1 MAIRVD
7 DLAAFFAWA
16 DDQAGRYAV
25 LRSETRNGQT
35 TELDLLM
42 DDTLAA
48 TTWTRFPDKR
58 RGVKLDIYDVGGHGR
73 SAYHGFSHLP
83 AALSNSILRGRRKE
97 DGMFRASPADELN
110 ALMYHAAYHKPV
122 QSGFDLIAGAH
133 PSTNRPYSKAIAQAA
148 ATAGVSPPHS
158 LEEMH
163 QRLSASGF
171 GVDRERLVAYVQQDF
186 RKLRKS
192 FFHAWLM
199 NQATGELN
207 LFVIRGIA
215 VKHGLVD
222 ALLEKLADAY
232 ELWQVKPVSFRDR
245 LTKMKHMRG
254 GKWKRGGKP
263 HVAVVV
269 FDPDPI
275 ESTEQERAIHPYV
288 FNARQFV
295 KQGWRSWFTETS
307 GARSKDNPIHS
318 TDNEAEAIGHLPLF
332 FDSLEQAEILERLAA
347 RRSTQGPTN
356 VS

>member
-48 TTWTRFPDKR
+48 TTWTCFPDKR

-83 AALSNSILRGRRKE
+83 AALSDSILQGRRKE

-122 QSGFDLIAGAH
+122 QSGFDVVAGAH
-133 PSTNRPYSKAIAQAA
+133 PSTNGPYSKAIALAA

-171 GVDRERLVAYVQQDF
+171 GVDRERLVAYLQQDF

-192 FFHAWLM
+192 LFHAWLM